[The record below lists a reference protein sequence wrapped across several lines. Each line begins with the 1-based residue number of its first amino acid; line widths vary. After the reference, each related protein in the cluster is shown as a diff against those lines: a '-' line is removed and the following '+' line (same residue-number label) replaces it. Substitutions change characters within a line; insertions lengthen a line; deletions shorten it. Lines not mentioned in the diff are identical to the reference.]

1 MKLCCTYSVFLLY
14 KRKKLISCQIS
25 LDLSTNIIVTIYL
38 TKFADGANNL
48 RGKKLIVA
56 RFNNEQVLVIK

>member
-1 MKLCCTYSVFLLY
+1 MLYSVFLLNE
-14 KRKKLISCQIS
+14 KKLISCQIS
-25 LDLSTNIIVTIYL
+25 LDLSTNIIVTVYL
-38 TKFADGANNL
+38 TKFADGANHL